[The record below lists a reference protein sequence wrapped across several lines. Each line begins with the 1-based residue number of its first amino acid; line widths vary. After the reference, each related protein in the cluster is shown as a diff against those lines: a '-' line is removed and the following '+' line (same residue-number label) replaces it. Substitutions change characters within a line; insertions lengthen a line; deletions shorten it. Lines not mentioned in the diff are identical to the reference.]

1 MAGWIAHYECPVCG
15 ELVMVRRETCPFC
28 NNKIDCREDASED
41 GVDKSSDGRSFAGR
55 LTKRLDD
62 GQAVMDCRRCKMSKT
77 SGCSALGCRNMVKE
91 RLAAYEDTGLLPEE
105 IKEDMPDVRKIEE
118 KLAGYDD
125 AEANG
130 LLVRLPCKVG
140 GTIYLA
146 IRSKKKVRK
155 ATVCMFHIDSMGLEV
170 EAVYNNFGPVCFC
183 GRLGVN
189 VFTTPE
195 EAEAA
200 LADDKE

>member
-1 MAGWIAHYECPVCG
+1 
-15 ELVMVRRETCPFC
+15 MVRRETCPFC

-62 GQAVMDCRRCKMSKT
+62 GQAVMDCRRCKMPKT

-91 RLAAYEDTGLLPEE
+91 RLAAYEDTGLTPEE

-118 KLAGYDD
+118 KLAAYED

-140 GTIYLA
+140 DTIYLIYKDLVSQKRIIA
-146 IRSKKKVRK
+146 EYKVSLISSYEKEWVFYFEGNESR
-155 ATVCMFHIDSMGLEV
+155 VCLND
-170 EAVYNNFGPVCFC
+170 FGVW
-183 GRLGVN
+183 
-189 VFTTPE
+189 VFLTRQ
-195 EAEAA
+195 EAETA